1 MVLHLEQIYNI
12 TLNNFFRSSYL
23 TQMSAIIFFVNFDT
37 ILLTRK
43 GLIRP
48 CHEIEVDTVNFL
60 DIFFVELS
68 KFSSGISV
76 SFSLPYTPSF
86 CRLTRISRMKSFSSC
101 QTVFFIM
108 QMLLSNLSVREPA
121 RVFLFYFE
129 SFFTHGG
136 FKPLNCLRSFF
147 FTILRIDYRLI
158 PVCLTIFLGAKCNS
172 SCEQINFSLKP
183 MFSSVKN
190 SPRLS

>member
-12 TLNNFFRSSYL
+12 TLNNFFHSSDL
-23 TQMSAIIFFVNFDT
+23 TQMSAIVFFVNFDT
-37 ILLTRK
+37 ILLAKK

-68 KFSSGISV
+68 KLCLTI
-76 SFSLPYTPSF
+76 YTIVLQIDKNF
-86 CRLTRISRMKSFSSC
+86 KISRMKSFSSC
-101 QTVFFIM
+101 QTVFFII

-121 RVFLFYFE
+121 LVFLCYFE
-129 SFFTHGG
+129 SFLTHGG

-147 FTILRIDYRLI
+147 HH
-158 PVCLTIFLGAKCNS
+158 
-172 SCEQINFSLKP
+172 
-183 MFSSVKN
+183 
-190 SPRLS
+190 SPY

>member
-68 KFSSGISV
+68 KLCLTI
-76 SFSLPYTPSF
+76 YTIVLQIDKNF
-86 CRLTRISRMKSFSSC
+86 KISRMKSFSSC
-101 QTVFFIM
+101 QTVFFII

-121 RVFLFYFE
+121 LVFLCYFE

-190 SPRLS
+190 SPRLY